1 VTSDSP
7 ELPPL
12 PTLGG
17 ALPPLPT
24 LGGTGTSTGTSTG
37 GLPPLPTIGAV
48 SRRAPGGGAR
58 RVWQPAQVIEVRD
71 ETPHARTFR
80 LALPPGDRHV
90 PGQHYD
96 VRLTAP
102 DGSQAQRSYSIASA
116 PEMPGSAELP
126 PGKRPVHVELTVERI
141 ADGDVSPYLHDVIKV
156 GDEIEVRGPFGGWFI
171 WRGDTPVLLVG
182 GGSGVVPLMAM
193 RRYWQAI
200 GRPVPLK
207 LVVSVRTPEDLYYA
221 GEYGDETTVVYS
233 RKAPTDAERP
243 AGRLAAPV
251 LEPLIGALPPETVAY
266 VCGSAGF
273 AEHASQLL
281 VTLGV
286 DRSAVRVERFG
297 PS

>member
-1 VTSDSP
+1 VTSNDP

-12 PTLGG
+12 PTIGG
-17 ALPPLPT
+17 GLPPLPT
-24 LGGTGTSTGTSTG
+24 MGA
-37 GLPPLPTIGAV
+37 GLPPLPTIGPV
-48 SRRAPGGGAR
+48 SRQAPVGGAR
-58 RVWQPAQVIEVRD
+58 RLWQPARVVELRD
-71 ETPHARTFR
+71 ETASARTFV
-80 LALPPGDRHV
+80 LELPPGSGRHV

-116 PEMPGSAELP
+116 PESSAVSAGP
-126 PGKRPVHVELTVERI
+126 PSRRPVHIELTVERI
-141 ADGDVSPYLHDVIKV
+141 ADGDVSPYLHDVIKI

-200 GRPVPLK
+200 DRPVPLT
-207 LVVSVRTPEDLYYA
+207 LVVSVRTPEDLYYPD
-221 GEYGDETTVVYS
+221 EYGDETTVVYS
-233 RKAPTDAERP
+233 RQAPLGASRP

-251 LEPLIGALPPETVAY
+251 LEPLISAMPADTVAY

>member
-1 VTSDSP
+1 MQ
-7 ELPPL
+7 
-12 PTLGG
+12 
-17 ALPPLPT
+17 
-24 LGGTGTSTGTSTG
+24 
-37 GLPPLPTIGAV
+37 I
-48 SRRAPGGGAR
+48 
-58 RVWQPAQVIEVRD
+58 RD
-71 ETPHARTFR
+71 ETANARTFR
-80 LALPPGDRHV
+80 LALPADAGRHV

-116 PEMPGSAELP
+116 PEMPGSPDASALP
-126 PGKRPVHVELTVERI
+126 ASRRPVHIELTVERI

-171 WRGDTPVLLVG
+171 WRGDTPVLLLG
-182 GGSGVVPLMAM
+182 GGSGVVPLMSM
-193 RRYWQAI
+193 RRYWAAVD
-200 GRPVPLK
+200 RPVPLS
-207 LVVSVRTPEDLYYA
+207 LVVSVRAPEDLYYA

-233 RKAPTDAERP
+233 RKAPAGAVRP
-243 AGRLAAPV
+243 AGRLDAAV
-251 LEPLIGALPPETVAY
+251 LEPLIGALPAQTVAY

-281 VTLGV
+281 VSLGV

>member
-1 VTSDSP
+1 VTSNPPD
-7 ELPPL
+7 LPPL

-17 ALPPLPT
+17 PLPPLPTLDGPGPEGLPPLPT
-24 LGGTGTSTGTSTG
+24 LG
-37 GLPPLPTIGAV
+37 PV
-48 SRRAPGGGAR
+48 SRRPPVGGAR
-58 RVWQPAQVIEVRD
+58 RHWQQAQVVEIRD
-71 ETPHARTFR
+71 ETANARTFR
-80 LALPPGDRHV
+80 LALPPGPGLHV

-116 PEMPGSAELP
+116 PERPGSSDPSGPAE
-126 PGKRPVHVELTVERI
+126 RPVHIELTVERI

-156 GDEIEVRGPFGGWFI
+156 GDEFEVRGPFGGWFI

-193 RRYWQAI
+193 RRYWARI
-200 GRPVPLK
+200 GRPVPLR
-207 LVVSVRTPEDLYYA
+207 LVVSVRSPEDLYYA
-221 GEYGDETTVVYS
+221 DEYGDESTVVYS
-233 RKAPTDAERP
+233 RRAPADALRP
-243 AGRLAAPV
+243 AGRLAEDV
-251 LEPLIGALPPETVAY
+251 LQPLIAELPAGTVAY

-281 VTLGV
+281 VSLGV
-286 DRSAVRVERFG
+286 DRTAVRVERFG